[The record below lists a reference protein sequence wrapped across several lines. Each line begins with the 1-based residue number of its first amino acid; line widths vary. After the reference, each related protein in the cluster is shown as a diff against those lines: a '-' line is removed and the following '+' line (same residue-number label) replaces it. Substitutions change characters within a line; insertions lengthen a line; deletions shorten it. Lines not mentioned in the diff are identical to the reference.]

1 MRQHLYKY
9 IGSLVIVG
17 FFLALFFGV
26 FFWVSVQKETW
37 QGEGALTITVLEDE
51 TVAALARRLEEENT
65 ISSERLFLLYLRFK
79 KLDTAIQSGIF
90 SVSSPVT
97 IRSIAQTLTSP
108 TLLAEKEITILPG
121 WDNAEIAQYLSQEGI
136 DSKETILALIGGSAV
151 DYRTKNLTVLP
162 TERFPLTNNRPPGA
176 TLEGYLAPNTY
187 RIFQDASAE
196 DVVVKLLQ
204 QREKEFEQEKQVW
217 EQSLKESG
225 RSFHDVLIV
234 ASLLEKEVRG
244 AKDKAI
250 VADIFWRRLEAGWPL
265 QADSTVH
272 YLTQK
277 HGSVFT
283 TAADRATDS
292 PWNTYKYP
300 GLPLGPIANPSKE
313 SIHAALFPE
322 ANTYWYFLTTLDTG
336 EVMYASTNDE
346 HNANVAEHLR

>member
-1 MRQHLYKY
+1 MQKKLYKY
-9 IGSLVIVG
+9 IGSFVIVG
-17 FFLALFFGV
+17 FFIALFFGV

-65 ISSERLFLLYLRFK
+65 ISSDRLFLLYLRFN
-79 KLDTAIQSGIF
+79 KLDTGIQSGIF

-97 IRSIAQTLTSP
+97 IRSIAQTITSP

-121 WDNAEIAQYLSQEGI
+121 WDNAEIAAYFEKEGI
-136 DSKETILALIGGSAV
+136 ASYQEVIDLIGESAV
-151 DYRTKNLTVLP
+151 GYNQRIIPLLNTKTFALAD
-162 TERFPLTNNRPPGA
+162 RRPQA
-176 TLEGYLAPNTY
+176 ASLEGYLSPNTY
-187 RIFQDASAE
+187 RIFVNASLE
-196 DVVVKLLQ
+196 DILSKLVA
-204 QREKEFEQEKQVW
+204 QREKEFEQEKQAW

-225 RSFHDVLIV
+225 RSFHDILIV

-300 GLPLGPIANPSKE
+300 GLPFGPIANPSKE

-322 ANTYWYFLTTLDTG
+322 KNNYWYFLTTLDTG
-336 EVMYASTNDE
+336 EVMYARTNDE
-346 HNANVAEHLR
+346 HNANVAEYLR